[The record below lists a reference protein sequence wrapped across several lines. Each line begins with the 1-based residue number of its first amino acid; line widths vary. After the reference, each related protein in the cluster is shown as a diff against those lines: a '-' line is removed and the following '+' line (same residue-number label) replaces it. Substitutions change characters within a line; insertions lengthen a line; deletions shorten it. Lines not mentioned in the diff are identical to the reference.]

1 MVCTLLC
8 CVVYFSC
15 TVPFSH
21 ENVCPISGQHKESF
35 VISKTAPFSSMMT
48 MIMMI
53 ITIMMMITMMI
64 IMIKASDV

>member
-1 MVCTLLC
+1 MVCKLLC

-21 ENVCPISGQHKESF
+21 ENVCPISWQHKESF

-53 ITIMMMITMMI
+53 IYDNDDDNDDDYND
-64 IMIKASDV
+64 KGQ